1 MGTSDEL
8 SDSLHGALSKARVP
22 VENDEF
28 IRRITA
34 AIGIAEY
41 RAMAVD
47 SSKPYVLATRKD
59 GQADLHI
66 HYGFTNGF
74 TSDDEAVRA
83 AGLGVERQQ
92 SSQKGTWYVAHPLTK
107 VAPRGERS
115 QDVRRQGRMCACG
128 MQRSVSGVC
137 GSCD

>member
-8 SDSLHGALSKARVP
+8 SDLLHGALSKARIP
-22 VENDEF
+22 LENHEF
-28 IRRITA
+28 VRRITT

-59 GQADLHI
+59 GQAALHI

-74 TSDDEAVRA
+74 TSEDEAVRA
-83 AGLGVERQQ
+83 AGLGVERQE
-92 SSQKGTWYVAHPLTK
+92 SSRKGTWYVVHPLTK
-107 VAPRGERS
+107 VAPSGERS
-115 QDVRRQGRMCACG
+115 RDVRRQGGMCACG
-128 MQRSVSGVC
+128 MQLSVTGVC